1 MGVEIR
7 ESDREIIRVLLIE
20 DDPDD
25 VLLLRQMLAEVE
37 DNRFDLEC
45 ADRLQAG
52 LDRLA
57 QGGIHVVL
65 LDLSLPDSQGL
76 DTLVT
81 VHARALGVPLVVLAG
96 LDDEMLAV
104 EAVRE
109 GAQDYLVKGQIDSNL
124 LVRSIRYAIERNGL
138 LEELKRAQQKQLK
151 MKNQFLSHISH
162 ELRSPLTAIRQF
174 VTILL
179 DGLAGNLSPE
189 QREYLEIALRNS
201 NQLRAMIDELLDVTR
216 AETGKLSVEPQRI
229 SLVKLV
235 VETFETLQASATAK
249 GIKLS
254 SSLPNDLPSAYADP
268 YRVRQ
273 ILVNLIEN
281 GNKHTQERGKIT
293 VRVQVSNEDPHFL
306 QVDVVDTG
314 CGISPEKIERI
325 FKPLYQ
331 IENTTKAARKGLGL
345 GLYICKDLISRQ
357 GGRIWVESQLERGST
372 FFFTL
377 PIFSLVDLL
386 SPVLTPENLEKGSVA
401 IISARVFPV
410 EKLPSSKTDEKV
422 LRKARDVVQRSIL
435 PNLDV
440 LLPRITSADSEEIF
454 FVVACCDRRGAEVL
468 VRRIQGQLARL
479 ENIQSTG
486 LDAVVS
492 FTMVDIP
499 STGNS
504 KSLEQLVQ
512 EVGSNIEDVMDSLL
526 KKEEVFK

>member
-1 MGVEIR
+1 MGIEIR
-7 ESDREIIRVLLIE
+7 ESDREIVKVLLIE

-25 VLLLRQMLAEVE
+25 VLLLRQMLAEAE

-81 VHARALGVPLVVLAG
+81 VHARALGVPLVVLTG
-96 LDDEMLAV
+96 LDDEMLAI

-124 LVRSIRYAIERNGL
+124 LARSIRYAIERNGL

-179 DGLAGNLSPE
+179 DGLAGDLSPE
-189 QREYLEIALRNS
+189 QREYLEIALRNA

-216 AETGKLSVEPQRI
+216 AQTGKLTVEPQRI
-229 SLVKLV
+229 SLAKLI
-235 VETFETLQASATAK
+235 VETFEALQTSAAEK

-254 SSLPNDLPSAYADP
+254 LSLPDDLPPAYADP

-273 ILVNLIEN
+273 ILLNLIEN
-281 GNKHTQERGKIT
+281 GIKHTEEKGKIT
-293 VRVQVSNEDPHFL
+293 VRVQVSTEDPHYL
-306 QVDVVDTG
+306 YVEVIDTG
-314 CGISPEKIERI
+314 CGISPEESERI

-331 IENTTKAARKGLGL
+331 IENTSNTARKGLGL
-345 GLYICKDLISRQ
+345 GLYICKDLVSRQ
-357 GGRIWVESQLERGST
+357 GGRIWVESQLGRGST

-377 PIFSLVDLL
+377 PIFSLMDLL
-386 SPVLTPENLEKGSVA
+386 SPILTPENLEKGSAA
-401 IISARVFPV
+401 IISVRVLPV
-410 EKLPSSKTDEKV
+410 EKCPSRKIDEKV
-422 LRKARDVVQRSIL
+422 LRKARSVVQHSIL
-435 PNLDV
+435 PDLDV
-440 LLPRITSADSEEIF
+440 LLPRITSADSGEIF
-454 FVVACCDRRGAEVL
+454 FVVACCDRGGAEVL
-468 VRRIQGQLARL
+468 VRRIQRQLARL
-479 ENIQSTG
+479 EDLQNAG
-486 LDAVVS
+486 LEAVVS
-492 FTMVDIP
+492 FTILDIP
-499 STGNS
+499 STGNN
-504 KSLEQLVQ
+504 KSLKRIVQ
-512 EVGSNIEDVMDSLL
+512 EVGSNIEDLMNSLL